1 MANFES
7 FYWNFSSS
15 TNSEMGHLFKKKN
28 IQIFHKSWHNTFMYI
43 VPERLIGL
51 LLGQYFVVVF
61 FGRLENVV
69 LKLVSWEFTFPSVS
83 ISHTKF
89 LRKSFIHNMPYFWK
103 QHIFPKGGPVSS
115 NLGAT
120 SELDLSDPQ
129 ILFSNDFPK
138 SQDIKFDFS
147 LNGPWELQIW
157 AELA

>member
-1 MANFES
+1 MAGS
-7 FYWNFSSS
+7 FW
-15 TNSEMGHLFKKKN
+15 MP
-28 IQIFHKSWHNTFMYI
+28 IQFFHKSWHNTFMYI

-51 LLGQYFVVVF
+51 FLGRCTKRKLLMLLGQYFVVVF

-115 NLGAT
+115 NLEAT

-157 AELA
+157 AKLA